1 MSYSISHRI
10 YRGFLISGIIY
21 TVSIY
26 ILVYLLDYDIE
37 RTMLSAGMA
46 QQQAFYARKI
56 DGSFHTWETADTVAT
71 FIPATTAADPQ
82 QLPQVFHGLTPPFQ
96 DEFEY
101 PDGRTV
107 LVSVKQMPNGAF
119 YIARDIS
126 LLEQRELA
134 HLPAF
139 AAFGVF
145 IILLVFVLSR
155 QISKRLS
162 EPLVRLV
169 ENIRHLEPGSQGHR
183 LPEDFKDQELK
194 AIATTMNKFLDS
206 LEEHIKRE
214 KSLISMTS
222 HELRTPVTVIS
233 GAVEILEKRNRL
245 TEDDRKTLGRI
256 RQTCN
261 DMRSNTEALLLLAR
275 HTDTHVKQNNQTVIT
290 TVNHVK
296 NELAHARED
305 AGLRIKLTNT
315 GKAAMYMAD
324 SALSHMLFRNLL
336 DNALRHTGGKIR
348 VGFTEDSVF
357 IEDEGHGFAAI
368 NPDRDQPVQAETH
381 ATAEYGGLGLSIV
394 TMIAEKL
401 GWKVHID
408 SPSGAGNRIVIVFK
422 P

>member
-1 MSYSISHRI
+1 
-10 YRGFLISGIIY
+10 
-21 TVSIY
+21 
-26 ILVYLLDYDIE
+26 
-37 RTMLSAGMA
+37 
-46 QQQAFYARKI
+46 
-56 DGSFHTWETADTVAT
+56 
-71 FIPATTAADPQ
+71 
-82 QLPQVFHGLTPPFQ
+82 
-96 DEFEY
+96 
-101 PDGRTV
+101 
-107 LVSVKQMPNGAF
+107 
-119 YIARDIS
+119 
-126 LLEQRELA
+126 
-134 HLPAF
+134 
-139 AAFGVF
+139 
-145 IILLVFVLSR
+145 
-155 QISKRLS
+155 
-162 EPLVRLV
+162 
-169 ENIRHLEPGSQGHR
+169 
-183 LPEDFKDQELK
+183 
-194 AIATTMNKFLDS
+194 
-206 LEEHIKRE
+206 
-214 KSLISMTS
+214 MTS

-275 HTDTHVKQNNQTVIT
+275 HTDTHVNQNHQTVIT

-305 AGLRIKLTNT
+305 AGLRIKLANT